1 MTRPV
6 FRWLL
11 FTLCLAVFTGAM
23 VWISLRT
30 LDLEDQRCQNEEEA
44 QVQEKL
50 RLALWRMD
58 SLASTLLI
66 RENARPASH
75 YQTFYT
81 PDDLFTPD
89 NDAVPRG
96 EALMPSPLMGS
107 PPDLVLLHFEL
118 LKDQPAV
125 CSPQAPAGQQRE
137 MAMSWYAI
145 KPDLAQGS
153 QRLTDL
159 QALLG
164 RHPELQTWPRQEGSE
179 SVSAPPPARGS
190 SAAVPGPVPPA
201 DPFSSLPPAAAFNL
215 WSLDDGL
222 AKNTPPAPK
231 SAAQGP
237 AQPRKQASPTPQGLA
252 LVGSDKAPPQP
263 APQEEMPAA
272 PNGIKS
278 QAGQNLSTQG
288 QLDFSNSERAQRSIV
303 VSNALAM
310 EKAEALKAPQKK
322 TSVPKPAEK
331 EPPKA
336 ATSTPAVA
344 AAAPKPAPAP
354 KASPST
360 KSARFREKETLAEMP
375 PTGAVAAMPA
385 PAASAALA
393 KQDEGKLRQENGR
406 NASPP
411 KPSASGA
418 PAAAAPKAQ
427 SPTAVYAGTLT
438 MTGDDPSP
446 RAEGARR
453 SNQGTTTGK
462 DGEATTAAPAAPAV
476 ALEMDAAKPA
486 DLPSLAPAP
495 KARAPMPLGGAATF
509 PGAMGGVGDYADARL
524 QPTTAAPGAA
534 RAPEAPMTAPP
545 AVTSRTSGLGKK
557 EADSE
562 GAAAA
567 AALPPLATS
576 NDSMTS
582 ATAPM
587 APTAAAATPTVTLPQ
602 PPAAASLPTDSP
614 ASEPVSLLSE
624 VADRYSRRSPSAAPL
639 PPKTTLPSIAGD
651 LRPTWLEGE
660 LFLLRPATLDGRARI
675 QGVWLDWPRL
685 QERLLETIRDLLPEA
700 RLVAAPPG
708 MAGTDPST
716 LVTLPIQLISGA
728 VPVDRSHLGSL
739 LRPAL
744 AVAWICLISAALAVA
759 FVLHRAMLLSER
771 RASFVS
777 AVTHELRTPLTTF
790 RLYSEMLADEMV
802 PDPERRRGY
811 LQTLCDEATRLMH
824 LVENVLSYSRI
835 ERGRTAARTE
845 LVAVGPVL
853 ERVIPRLRQHCEQR
867 GLKFVS
873 EWEPEVADVLFQV
886 DVLAV
891 EQILFNL
898 TDNACKYAA
907 PDSQPPELKLHARLD
922 GANIHLEM
930 RDHGPGLAAAQKKK
944 LFQPFA
950 KSATEAAH
958 SAPGVGLGLALCRRL
973 ARELGGDLTFHEPE
987 GRGAAFTLRIPRAPA
1002 RPAVDGKP
1010 AE

>member
-75 YQTFYT
+75 YQTFYV

-118 LKDQPAV
+118 LKNQPGV
-125 CSPQAPAGQQRE
+125 CSPQAPEGQQRE

-153 QRLTDL
+153 RRLADL
-159 QALLG
+159 QSLLG
-164 RHPELQTWPRQEGSE
+164 RHPELQTWPRQDGNE
-179 SVSAPPPARGS
+179 SVSTSTAPPPGRGN
-190 SAAVPGPVPPA
+190 SAALPGYLSPA
-201 DPFSSLPPAAAFNL
+201 DPFSSLPPAAAFNR

-222 AKNTPPAPK
+222 AKNTPPAAEPEDK
-231 SAAQGP
+231 ELAPLKTEAAP
-237 AQPRKQASPTPQGLA
+237 MPQGLA
-252 LVGSDKAPPQP
+252 LVGSDKSPPQP
-263 APQEEMPAA
+263 AITQEEPLPAQ
-272 PNGIKS
+272 NGMKG
-278 QAGQNLSTQG
+278 QTGQNLPAQG

-310 EKAEALKAPQKK
+310 EKAEALKVPQKK
-322 TSVPKPAEK
+322 TSVPKPAEM
-331 EPPKA
+331 EPSKP
-336 ATSTPAVA
+336 ATTTPVVA
-344 AAAPKPAPAP
+344 AAEPKPAPASKP
-354 KASPST
+354 PPSL
-360 KSARFREKETLAEMP
+360 KSARFKEDETLAKKP
-375 PTGAVAAMPA
+375 PATASAAMPA
-385 PAASAALA
+385 PAAPAALA
-393 KQDEGKLRQENGR
+393 KQNEGKLRQETGKDASQTR
-406 NASPP
+406 SPAPAPPASP
-411 KPSASGA
+411 A
-418 PAAAAPKAQ
+418 PAAAFSGTVTMSGDVATPPKKGAVP
-427 SPTAVYAGTLT
+427 SNGRPT
-438 MTGDDPSP
+438 P
-446 RAEGARR
+446 
-453 SNQGTTTGK
+453 GK
-462 DGEATTAAPAAPAV
+462 DSEVQTAAPAAPVV
-476 ALEMDAAKPA
+476 ALEMDAAKPTSQQE
-486 DLPSLAPAP
+486 LPFLTPVS
-495 KARAPMPLGGAATF
+495 KAGDAVPQAGSATARGLSGGTGGLG
-509 PGAMGGVGDYADARL
+509 DSRL
-524 QPTTAAPGAA
+524 QPTTAAPDAA
-534 RAPEAPMTAPP
+534 RAPQAPVTAPP
-545 AVTSRTSGLGKK
+545 GVTSRTRGFGNQGGSAG
-557 EADSE
+557 E

-567 AALPPLATS
+567 AALPGATTS
-576 NDSMTS
+576 NASMT
-582 ATAPM
+582 ADTGAAAPAA
-587 APTAAAATPTVTLPQ
+587 APAPPAATPLPAS
-602 PPAAASLPTDSP
+602 PPADESASS
-614 ASEPVSLLSE
+614 PVSLLSE
-624 VADRYSRRSPSAAPL
+624 VADRYSRRSPAAAPT
-639 PPKTTLPSIAGD
+639 PPKTALPSIAGD

-716 LVTLPIQLISGA
+716 LVTLPIQLISGT

-744 AVAWICLISAALAVA
+744 ALAWICLISAALAVA

-873 EWEPEVADVLFQV
+873 DWKPELDKALFQV

-922 GANIHLEM
+922 GASIYLEM

-973 ARELGGDLTFHEPE
+973 ARELGGDLTYHEPE
-987 GRGAAFTLRIPRAPA
+987 GRGAAFILRIPRAPS
-1002 RPAVDGKP
+1002 RPAEDDKRP
-1010 AE
+1010 E